1 MSTGDNRRLLIFRYE
16 NQENQVKFKVKTFF
30 KSLLFKN
37 ENQENRNDFIFWLN
51 YTIVRHSK
59 SKPNQLLNAA
69 LELKTFSS
77 PGLNVILHTVDNTI
91 RYMHH

>member
-51 YTIVRHSK
+51 YTIYYS
-59 SKPNQLLNAA
+59 AA
-69 LELKTFSS
+69 LKIKTKPTSECGPRAENFFQSWS
-77 PGLNVILHTVDNTI
+77 KCYLTHS
-91 RYMHH
+91 RQHH